1 MAGTNGT
8 EGLNIQDL
16 AAQMLGLTQDPGT
29 EDNGTQ
35 QQETLESQAGHPA
48 WQAILNNVAPENR
61 EAVMEQLHEW
71 DAGVS
76 RRFQKIH
83 DEYSPLKELEDLGD
97 PDYIKQSVEVYQA
110 LLDNP
115 KDTWETIGRVYGLSL
130 NSTVEEEEDEDYAN
144 LPPAIKERLAK
155 LDEHEQVLGA
165 LVRHTAEEQAAAEQA
180 QEDAALEDYLQELA
194 DEFGPYNEDFVIG
207 LIAAGIDGEEAV
219 AQYQQIVSSVAPS
232 GTPTPAPTPAAVTPQ
247 RASAPQVMSGSGG
260 IPTSGSV
267 ELGKLTN
274 NETQRLVMEALKF
287 TKSDD

>member
-8 EGLNIQDL
+8 EGLSIQDL

-35 QQETLESQAGHPA
+35 QQGTPEPQAGHPA
-48 WQAILNNVAPENR
+48 WQAILDNVAPENR

-83 DEYSPLKELEDLGD
+83 DEYAPLKAFEELGD
-97 PDYIKQSVEVYQA
+97 PDDIKQAVEVYQA

-130 NSTVEEEEDEDYAN
+130 GSNEEEEEDEDYAN

-194 DEFGPYNEDFVIG
+194 DEFGPYDEDFVIG

-219 AQYQQIVSSVAPS
+219 GRYQQIVGANSAPVP
-232 GTPTPAPTPAAVTPQ
+232 TPTPAATPAATQ
-247 RASAPQVMSGSGG
+247 RAAAPQVMSGSGG

-267 ELGKLTN
+267 ELGKLTS

>member
-8 EGLNIQDL
+8 EGLSIQDL

-29 EDNGTQ
+29 EENGAT
-35 QQETLESQAGHPA
+35 ETPEPQAGHPA
-48 WQAILNNVAPENR
+48 WQGILDNVAPENR
-61 EAVMEQLHEW
+61 EAVMAQLHEW

-83 DEYSPLKELEDLGD
+83 DEYAPLKEFETLGD
-97 PDYIKQSVEVYQA
+97 PDDIKQAVEVYQA

-130 NSTVEEEEDEDYAN
+130 DSIEEEEEDEDYAN
-144 LPPAIKERLAK
+144 LPPALKERLAK

-165 LVRHTAEEQAAAEQA
+165 LVRHTAEEQAAIEQA
-180 QEDAALEDYLQELA
+180 QEDEALEDYLKELA
-194 DEFGPYNEDFVIG
+194 DEFGPYDEDFVVG

-219 AQYQQIVSSVAPS
+219 GRYQEIFKTNSA
-232 GTPTPAPTPAAVTPQ
+232 PAATPSTAAP
-247 RASAPQVMSGSGG
+247 RAPAPQVMSGSGG

-274 NETQRLVMEALKF
+274 QETQRLVMEALKF